1 MLEAMSHGDNAFVT
15 LTYEDDNVRSL
26 VPKDPQ
32 DWLKR
37 IRKAVEPI
45 RLRYYLVG
53 EYGDLSERPHYHVA
67 LFGYPSC
74 TNANNNFRTRF
85 DRSGKVHC
93 CSHCELLS
101 RTWGLGRIDN
111 GSLTTE
117 SAQYIAGYVTKKMTA
132 KDDPRLDGRHP
143 EFGRMSLRPGI
154 GVNSLHEVAST
165 LMEFN
170 LDKTQDDVPSSL
182 RHGNKVFPLGR
193 YLRRKLR
200 VMLGKPENTPH
211 EISQAIQKELR
222 ALYEDSSFFE
232 EGKSYKE
239 HLLSK
244 GKQKAASLIGRT
256 NIYKG
261 NKKL

>member
-1 MLEAMSHGDNAFVT
+1 
-15 LTYEDDNVRSL
+15 
-26 VPKDPQ
+26 
-32 DWLKR
+32 
-37 IRKAVEPI
+37 
-45 RLRYYLVG
+45 
-53 EYGDLSERPHYHVA
+53 
-67 LFGYPSC
+67 
-74 TNANNNFRTRF
+74 
-85 DRSGKVHC
+85 
-93 CSHCELLS
+93 
-101 RTWGLGRIDN
+101 
-111 GSLTTE
+111 
-117 SAQYIAGYVTKKMTA
+117 MTS

-170 LDKTQDDVPSSL
+170 LDKMQDDVPSSL